1 MSFFVEILLAAE
13 GLLKIDATILV
24 NVALP
29 SGLFWFYQRIELDAS
44 RKTRRYIM

>member
-1 MSFFVEILLAAE
+1 MRFFVEILLAE

-24 NVALP
+24 NVTLP
-29 SGLFWFYQRIELDAS
+29 SDLFWFYQRIELEAS